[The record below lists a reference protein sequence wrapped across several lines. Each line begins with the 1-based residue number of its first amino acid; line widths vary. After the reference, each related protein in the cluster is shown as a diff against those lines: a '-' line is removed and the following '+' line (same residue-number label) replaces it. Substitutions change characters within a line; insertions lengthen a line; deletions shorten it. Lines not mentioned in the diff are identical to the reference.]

1 MTSLKLDK
9 YLIIKAFC
17 ISIILV
23 LISNTSKGFNYQIL
37 NSEIFKVSLINRDT
51 LSFYKDIKIRK
62 ALKLVKD
69 NVGNDQ
75 FIILDVRGEEEYSE
89 RHIPNAININYKSK
103 DFNDRIS
110 SLDKEKTYL
119 VYCVAGYR
127 SKKSMNMMKE
137 KGFKYVYNMKGG
149 MMKWKSKKFPLEK
162 DSK

>member
-1 MTSLKLDK
+1 MTCLKLDK

-23 LISNTSKGFNYQIL
+23 LISNTSKGSNYLTL
-37 NSEIFKVSLINRDT
+37 NSEIIKVSIINSDT

-62 ALKLVKD
+62 ALKLVKE
-69 NVGNDQ
+69 NIENPY
-75 FIILDVRGEEEYSE
+75 FIILDVRGLGEFSE
-89 RHIPNAININYKSK
+89 GHIPNAININYKSEDFK
-103 DFNDRIS
+103 DRLD

-162 DSK
+162 EDV